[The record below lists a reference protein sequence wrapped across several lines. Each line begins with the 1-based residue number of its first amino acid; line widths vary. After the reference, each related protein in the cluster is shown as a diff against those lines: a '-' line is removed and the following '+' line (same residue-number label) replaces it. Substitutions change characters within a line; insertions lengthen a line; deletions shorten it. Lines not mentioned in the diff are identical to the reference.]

1 MKYNN
6 IMYGPFFSNVRIT
19 LVYSLIRLFK
29 TSIFS
34 HFSIFSCTVCFFLFG
49 KSFEVVIVESRPV
62 FVTNYIRE
70 LKLLLLLRRRPQL
83 QETIGLMIKTTA
95 LHVDHDF

>member
-6 IMYGPFFSNVRIT
+6 IIYGPFFSNVRIS
-19 LVYSLIRLFK
+19 LVYGLIRLFK

-34 HFSIFSCTVCFFLFG
+34 HFSIFSCTVCFFFFG
-49 KSFEVVIVESRPV
+49 NSFEVIIVESRPV
-62 FVTNYIRE
+62 FVTNYVRE
-70 LKLLLLLRRRPQL
+70 LKQLLLRQRPQL
-83 QETIGLMIKTTA
+83 YETIGLMIKTTA